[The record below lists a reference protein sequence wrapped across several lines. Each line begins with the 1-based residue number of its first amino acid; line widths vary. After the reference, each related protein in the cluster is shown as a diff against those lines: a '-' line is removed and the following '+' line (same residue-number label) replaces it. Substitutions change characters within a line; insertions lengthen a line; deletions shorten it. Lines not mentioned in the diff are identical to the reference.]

1 MVKCR
6 LLSFALVVCPL
17 WAVSV
22 HADEARPKSQAQ
34 ARIGKKVVYPASRGD
49 VVFDHDM
56 HVDELKG
63 ESCAPCH
70 RKDGP
75 MGKDTLAR
83 FDSRIAHYFCKG
95 CHRERGRGPTE
106 CHGCHKGPT
115 K

>member
-1 MVKCR
+1 MVNYR
-6 LLSFALVVCPL
+6 LLSFALAVCPL

-22 HADEARPKSQAQ
+22 HADEARSKSQTQ
-34 ARIGKKVVYPASRGD
+34 VRIGKKVVYPASRGD

-83 FDSRIAHYFCKG
+83 FDTRIAHYFCKG

-106 CHGCHKGPT
+106 CHGCHKVPT

>member
-1 MVKCR
+1 MMKCR
-6 LLSFALVVCPL
+6 LVSVILFMVAAFSA
-17 WAVSV
+17 SV
-22 HADEARPKSQAQ
+22 HAEESQDGPRSQ
-34 ARIGKKVVYPASRGD
+34 VRIGKTITYPASHGD

-70 RKDGP
+70 RANSP
-75 MGKDTLAR
+75 MGKETLAR
-83 FDSRIAHYFCKG
+83 LDARRAHYFCKG

-106 CHGCHKGPT
+106 CHGCHKIQP